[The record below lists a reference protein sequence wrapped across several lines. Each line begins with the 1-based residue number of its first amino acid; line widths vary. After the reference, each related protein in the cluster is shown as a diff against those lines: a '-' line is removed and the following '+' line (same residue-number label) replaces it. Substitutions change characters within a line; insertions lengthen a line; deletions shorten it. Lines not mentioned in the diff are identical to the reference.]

1 MNFLKQLLG
10 SRTGI
15 SSKRIIGLTS
25 VIIIYIIA
33 FVELFTG
40 KTVSDYVFQ
49 GLIWLAI
56 GGIFGIA
63 SERFAD
69 ILTGNSSTNTNTTNP
84 CDTKKTDGTKPPIEG
99 VQ

>member
-1 MNFLKQLLG
+1 MNFIKKLLG

-15 SSKRIIGLTS
+15 SSKRLIGLTS
-25 VIIIYIIA
+25 VLVIYIIA
-33 FVELFTG
+33 FVDLFTD

-56 GGIFGIA
+56 GGVFGIA

-69 ILTGNSSTNTNTTNP
+69 VLSNSKTDTTSPTGTT
-84 CDTKKTDGTKPPIEG
+84 KTDGTKPPIEG
-99 VQ
+99 VH